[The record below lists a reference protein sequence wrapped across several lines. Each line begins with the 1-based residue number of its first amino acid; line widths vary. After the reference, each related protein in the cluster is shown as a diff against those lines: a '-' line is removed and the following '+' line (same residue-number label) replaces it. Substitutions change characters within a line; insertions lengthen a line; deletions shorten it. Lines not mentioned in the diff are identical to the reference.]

1 MVRDRSTCC
10 SLVSLVV
17 SLDHFCGLR
26 VELHVGLCCA
36 LGELGLGW
44 GCGWRRWEL
53 VASLEV
59 SVVEDSEDSDPKGHV
74 EDCACW
80 VLRELLKKH
89 FESWSKKYWGSSCDE
104 AGVRCWSLFCK
115 R

>member
-44 GCGWRRWEL
+44 RCGVRRWEL
-53 VASLEV
+53 VAALEV

-74 EDCACW
+74 ENCACW
-80 VLRELLKKH
+80 VRRNLLKSH
-89 FESWSKKYWGSSCDE
+89 VVSWPDKYCGSSYDE
-104 AGVRCWSLFCK
+104 AMVRCWSLF
-115 R
+115 